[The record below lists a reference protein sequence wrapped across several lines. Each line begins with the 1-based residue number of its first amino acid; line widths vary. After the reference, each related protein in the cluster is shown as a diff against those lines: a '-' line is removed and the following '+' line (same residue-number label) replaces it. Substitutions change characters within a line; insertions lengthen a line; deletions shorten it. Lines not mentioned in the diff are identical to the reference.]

1 MSEMEVKPGYKQTEL
16 GAIPEDWGIDSLSN
30 KTSKIGSGITPTGG
44 ERVYKKEGKPFIR
57 SQNVGWGSLNLTDVA
72 FIDLSTHESFIGTEI
87 KDADLLLNI
96 TGASIGRC
104 SIANEK
110 IVGGNVNQH
119 VCIIRVNQS
128 ELNPRYVL
136 FVTLSRI
143 GQAQI
148 DSFQAGGNRQGL
160 NFEQIGRIIV
170 PIPPLPEQTA
180 IATALS
186 DVDAL
191 ISGLDRL
198 IEKKRAIKQAAMLE
212 LLTGKRRLP
221 GFSGE
226 WNDFSLKEIFSI
238 INSSNLPRENLS
250 EYGDIG
256 YIHYGDIHTYKNT
269 IFDCSK
275 EKFPFINS
283 ELVKEIPLLRDGDL
297 IMVDASEDYS
307 GLGKSFEIKNVGLSK
322 IVAGLHTIVLRGD
335 DSIISNNYKQFIQFL
350 PMFKLEIIK
359 IATGISVYG
368 VSKSNLSNIEI
379 SLPPLP
385 EQTAIATVLSDMDT
399 EISALEA
406 RKAKTISLKQGMMQ
420 ELLTGRIRL
429 V

>member
-186 DVDAL
+186 DMDAL

-198 IEKKRAIKQAAMLE
+198 IEKKRAIKQAAMQE

-221 GFSGE
+221 GFIGE
-226 WNDFSLKEIFSI
+226 WNNETLEKLIICLDNLRVPINEVQRANMQGIYPYCGANGVLDYVNDYLIDDDVILIAEDGGYFDEYATRPIAYKMKGKIWVNNHAHILKAKDKLCQDFIFYSLVHKNI
-238 INSSNLPRENLS
+238 LDYLS
-250 EYGDIG
+250 GG
-256 YIHYGDIHTYKNT
+256 TRAKLN
-269 IFDCSK
+269 K
-275 EKFPFINS
+275 S
-283 ELVKEIPLLRDGDL
+283 ELFKIQIIIPNDP
-297 IMVDASEDYS
+297 
-307 GLGKSFEIKNVGLSK
+307 K
-322 IVAGLHTIVLRGD
+322 
-335 DSIISNNYKQFIQFL
+335 
-350 PMFKLEIIK
+350 
-359 IATGISVYG
+359 
-368 VSKSNLSNIEI
+368 
-379 SLPPLP
+379 
-385 EQTAIATVLSDMDT
+385 EQTAIATVLSDMDA
-399 EISALEA
+399 EISALEN
-406 RKAKTISLKQGMMQ
+406 RRAKTLSLKQGMMQ